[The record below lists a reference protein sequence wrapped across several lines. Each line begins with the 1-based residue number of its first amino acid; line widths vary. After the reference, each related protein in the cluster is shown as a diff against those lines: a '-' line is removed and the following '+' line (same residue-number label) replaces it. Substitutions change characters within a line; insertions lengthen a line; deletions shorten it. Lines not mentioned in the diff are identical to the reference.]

1 MIEKEIRAYNLA
13 VEKDVKLRG
22 SYGYVSPIFIV
33 KFSNL
38 NMVPVEERDMLSEW
52 VHRQAMQA
60 CQARV
65 RRYHADWA
73 ESEVDSYPRFI
84 YTFVIIQ
91 QTVLIWAIDTD
102 PTEMPEPYILASLDM
117 SKRTAWLETSL
128 AIAITIHLAK
138 ESICVHRGSL
148 PPWEEEDDDPDA

>member
-1 MIEKEIRAYNLA
+1 MQ
-13 VEKDVKLRG
+13 LRG
-22 SYGYVSPIFIV
+22 YYDYSSPIFII

-38 NMVPVEERDMLSEW
+38 NEVSVKEGETLGGW
-52 VHRQAMQA
+52 VHQRATKA

-65 RRYHADWA
+65 EKYRADWA
-73 ESEVDSYPRFI
+73 DCEVDNYPRFI

-91 QTVLIWAIDTD
+91 QTVVIWAIDTD
-102 PTEMPEPYILASLDM
+102 LGEPQIPYVLASLDM

-138 ESICVHRGSL
+138 ESLCAYRSGFPHL
-148 PPWEEEDDDPDA
+148 EEDDDDPDA